1 MGALL
6 EAIATGGAEFCVKPH
21 ETLVVERSV
30 KDDNGGASLNT
41 NAVDVDGG
49 GDGEAKS
56 SLSSTTTTAGTG
68 EDRRQRGSASRG
80 MGLGTDRSPDPD
92 KRLDINRAAG
102 DQARIDGDVGRS
114 VAAPQGEENHVGKLN
129 PFKYRTFSRVD
140 SSIMSSIATDIKPTW
155 PTRSSG
161 GGAGRTTHYM
171 PARDAPRH
179 ITGGSVS
186 RARGKRSDG
195 GDVKIVI
202 GPEIEWGLDTPDGQ
216 ERITMKSVVEP
227 LRAAG
232 ENGISLAELRK
243 ALRGLGN
250 AGNGVHEEDNVLLA
264 GLGHALRVGE
274 VVCVCS
280 AENIRY
286 MHKEVAK
293 LWIVPASDSVSK
305 AGINSEPITRPSS
318 APQNIND
325 NLAPV
330 NVGIEDSMDVEYVE
344 AGDEGLVT
352 DRHGGSAWKGKKR
365 AAAAEPPGGARQAT
379 ASQAE
384 SAQAE
389 GMVC

>member
-1 MGALL
+1 MIGRHGVEMVTRGIAAVDALQSYAFSGPWATPKLLFRDERARLLEIINRRASESPSLPPVNPTSGLDAGQTHPRLNLREVSVDRGLMGALL

-21 ETLVVERSV
+21 ETLVVKRSV
-30 KDDNGGASLNT
+30 KDDNGGASLTT

-80 MGLGTDRSPDPD
+80 MGLDTDRSPDPD

-280 AENIRY
+280 AENIR
-286 MHKEVAK
+286 
-293 LWIVPASDSVSK
+293 
-305 AGINSEPITRPSS
+305 
-318 APQNIND
+318 
-325 NLAPV
+325 
-330 NVGIEDSMDVEYVE
+330 
-344 AGDEGLVT
+344 
-352 DRHGGSAWKGKKR
+352 
-365 AAAAEPPGGARQAT
+365 
-379 ASQAE
+379 
-384 SAQAE
+384 
-389 GMVC
+389 